1 MRRGF
6 DFVHSRLA
14 SGAAIKLLESMRSVL
29 GLGVEASSAVGP
41 LAVPID
47 TAPELS
53 QSTQPS
59 HTEDEPPE
67 PE

>member
-1 MRRGF
+1 MGV
-6 DFVHSRLA
+6 DMVVA
-14 SGAAIKLLESMRSVL
+14 KPGAAIKLLECMRSVL
-29 GLGVEASSAVGP
+29 GLGAGPSTTVGP

-53 QSTQPS
+53 QPAQPS
-59 HTEDEPPE
+59 HTEDEPTE